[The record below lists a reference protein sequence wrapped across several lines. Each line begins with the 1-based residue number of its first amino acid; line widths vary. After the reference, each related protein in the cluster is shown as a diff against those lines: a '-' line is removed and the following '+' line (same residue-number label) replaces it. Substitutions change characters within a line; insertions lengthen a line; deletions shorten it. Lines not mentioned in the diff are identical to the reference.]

1 MKYTKF
7 HVHRFSVYFF
17 RLRLSVSFPLQAL
30 HCFSVQNVEDKILKQ
45 QQLSKA
51 DGKIISNIFKPLK
64 RKPLTEESTSS
75 SPQEAGGF
83 MGNVDLICWNTG
95 TNNTTGTR

>member
-1 MKYTKF
+1 M
-7 HVHRFSVYFF
+7 
-17 RLRLSVSFPLQAL
+17 
-30 HCFSVQNVEDKILKQ
+30 LKK

-64 RKPLTEESTSS
+64 RKPLTEVSTSS
-75 SPQEAGGF
+75 SPQEAAGF
-83 MGNVDLICWNTG
+83 MGNVDLIYWITG